1 MISKDL
7 EKIFNEAESQKNNGN
22 FSEAIKLFLNI
33 LKTNPNFEP
42 ALNNVAN
49 CYFQINETDLAE
61 EYYLKCININQNN
74 IITLN
79 NLAILYLKIKKFQK
93 ALEYLS
99 YSLEKNSDQEQVVEK
114 KSYCLSALNLTS
126 ELDNFSKKFIQV
138 YPKNKIILSYYRR
151 NLFKI
156 GKYKEGLEAYQKETG
171 VIELDDDNI
180 NIISE

>member
-1 MISKDL
+1 M
-7 EKIFNEAESQKNNGN
+7 
-22 FSEAIKLFLNI
+22 
-33 LKTNPNFEP
+33 
-42 ALNNVAN
+42 
-49 CYFQINETDLAE
+49 AE

-74 IITLN
+74 ILTLN

-99 YSLEKNSDQEQVVEK
+99 YSLEKNSDQERVVEK
-114 KSYCLSALNLTS
+114 KSYCLSALNLTN

-156 GKYKEGLEAYQKETG
+156 GKYKEGLRHIKKKP
-171 VIELDDDNI
+171 V
-180 NIISE
+180 